1 MGRFEK
7 ISEKIMPYK
16 IKSIISNTFAD
27 IMIINCGKYF
37 EVQRINYKHE
47 TIFKKEVK
55 KEIIQL
61 VLLSTNYMVLAIYE
75 DNKYEIINIDKSE
88 IIYSSS
94 FNKINI
100 PKNPGNIYEFISPY
114 KSNTLI
120 QDIKTEIEYTIPP
133 LNINSFSKF
142 DVSKISFFESIEKK
156 QKNNFY
162 IMDKKNNIIY
172 ISQNVINPICEIK
185 LLNNKTE
192 TEQNDINEIIIED
205 NNSNNNSSNLSL
217 ISMFPFINNSI
228 IYITQENKGELLYH
242 FNYIN
247 PPSILNYTIHDS
259 LFKLY
264 YSLYIIDYIKNI
276 LNLTE
281 KLITKT
287 KIFLF
292 DKYIDNNNLTFKVD
306 SSNESKYQSQLKTDF
321 KNNIYFGELSLRLSN
336 MYKKDLFEEGSLN
349 KLDDKIHFNL
359 KNIESIVIGNLKPA
373 LNRIEVYLKE
383 NYFRNNKLNDDK
395 DNNFIKVFSSVELLL
410 NDLIEISSEYRNFNA
425 WLNTMANIY
434 INGEKSA
441 NQVQNKKNGL
451 DKIFIENNS
460 LINFVQNEKY
470 NMNNITKLFE
480 EKKESNDDINNN
492 SDDNFNIINYSSID
506 SNNNI
511 FSKKYLSKKNIS
523 FNSIINSKV
532 KSNNNKLKKDKDKN
546 ISEINDKYI
555 FPKLDSMKSL
565 IEEEISANY
574 TLLSNESKNLPQDF
588 LILTGI
594 KDSIKKFNIAC
605 NESNEYIIYFT
616 SQENDKNILYIIA
629 INLNSQCKFAKI
641 NFSYKMNIEILDF
654 KITIKNELLLLVKT
668 PMKTEENDEEM
679 KEFKF
684 TLISSDLSNYLFYDV
699 KNEKNDKGKLIVNL
713 ENFEGIEDIKIDE
726 LADVECTDNSFLE
739 LTGKGFITLVDN
751 SLNKITI
758 IDLIQDN

>member
-55 KEIIQL
+55 KEIVEL

-94 FNKINI
+94 FEKVNI
-100 PKNPGNIYEFISPY
+100 TKSQGNIFEFVSPY
-114 KSNTLI
+114 KSTSFI
-120 QDIKTEIEYTIPP
+120 QDDDNNTIEYSIPS

-142 DVSKISFFESIEKK
+142 DVSKISFFESIERKT
-156 QKNNFY
+156 KNNFY
-162 IMDKKNNIIY
+162 IMDKKNSVIY

-185 LLNNKTE
+185 LLNNK
-192 TEQNDINEIIIED
+192 NENENKIIEED
-205 NNSNNNSSNLSL
+205 EIDYSNYSL
-217 ISMFPFINNSI
+217 VSMFPFLNNSI
-228 IYITQENKGELLYH
+228 IYITQEKSNELFYH

-264 YSLYIIDYIKNI
+264 YSLYIIDYIKDI

-281 KLITKT
+281 KLVTKT

-306 SSNESKYQSQLKTDF
+306 STNEKKYQSQLKNDL
-321 KNNIYFGELSLRLSN
+321 KNNIFFGELSLRLSN
-336 MYKKDLFEEGSLN
+336 MFKKDLFEEGSLN

-359 KNIESIVIGNLKPA
+359 KNIESIIIGNLKPA

-383 NYFRNNKLNDDK
+383 NYFRNEKLNIDK
-395 DNNFIKVFSSVELLL
+395 DNNFINIFSSIEFLL
-410 NDLIEISSEYRNFNA
+410 NDLIEISSEYRNFIA
-425 WLNTMANIY
+425 WLNSMASQY
-434 INGEKSA
+434 INGEKSG
-441 NQVQNKKNGL
+441 NQIQNKKNGL
-451 DKIFIENNS
+451 DKIYIENDS
-460 LINFVQNEKY
+460 IINFVKEEKY
-470 NMNNITKLFE
+470 NMNSIATFFE
-480 EKKESNDDINNN
+480 EKKENNDINNN
-492 SDDNFNIINYSSID
+492 LNENLNIINYSSID

-511 FSKKYLSKKNIS
+511 FSKKYLAKNNIS
-523 FNSIINSKV
+523 FKSILNQQNQKIIETGK
-532 KSNNNKLKKDKDKN
+532 NKKEKDNLNEKF
-546 ISEINDKYI
+546 I

-565 IEEEISANY
+565 IKEELSSNY
-574 TLLSNESKNLPQDF
+574 LLLSKESQNLPQDF
-588 LILTGI
+588 LNLSGI
-594 KDSIKKFNIAC
+594 TEEIKKFYVTC

-616 SQENDKNILYIIA
+616 SKEKDNTILYIIA
-629 INLNSQCKFAKI
+629 INMNSQCKLAKI
-641 NFSYKMNIEILDF
+641 NFSYKMDIKIIDF
-654 KITIKNELLLLVKT
+654 KISLKNELLLLVKT
-668 PMKTEENDEEM
+668 PMKTSENDEEM

-684 TLISSDLSNYLFYDV
+684 TLISSDLSNYIFYDV
-699 KNEKNDKGKLIVNL
+699 KNEKGIGDKLYINL
-713 ENFEGIEDIKIDE
+713 QNYEGIEDIKIDE
-726 LADVECTDNSFLE
+726 LADVECNDNSFLE

-751 SLNKITI
+751 SLNKIII
-758 IDLIQDN
+758 IDLIQDK

>member
-55 KEIIQL
+55 KEIVEL

-94 FNKINI
+94 FEKVNI
-100 PKNPGNIYEFISPY
+100 TKSQGNIFEFVSPY
-114 KSNTLI
+114 KSTSFI
-120 QDIKTEIEYTIPP
+120 QDDDNNTIEYSIPS

-142 DVSKISFFESIEKK
+142 EVSKISFFESIERKT
-156 QKNNFY
+156 KNNFY
-162 IMDKKNNIIY
+162 IMDKKNSVIY

-185 LLNNKTE
+185 LLNNK
-192 TEQNDINEIIIED
+192 NENENKIIEED
-205 NNSNNNSSNLSL
+205 EIDYSNYSL
-217 ISMFPFINNSI
+217 VSMFPFLNNSI
-228 IYITQENKGELLYH
+228 IYITQEKSNELFYH

-264 YSLYIIDYIKNI
+264 YSLYIIDYIKDI

-281 KLITKT
+281 KLVTKT

-306 SSNESKYQSQLKTDF
+306 STNEKKYQSQLKNDL
-321 KNNIYFGELSLRLSN
+321 KNNIFFGELSLRLSN
-336 MYKKDLFEEGSLN
+336 MFKKDLFEEGSLN

-359 KNIESIVIGNLKPA
+359 KNIESIIIGNLKPA

-383 NYFRNNKLNDDK
+383 NYFRNEKLNIDK
-395 DNNFIKVFSSVELLL
+395 DNNFINIFSSIEFLL
-410 NDLIEISSEYRNFNA
+410 NDLIEISSEYRNFIA
-425 WLNTMANIY
+425 WLNSMASQY
-434 INGEKSA
+434 INGEKSG
-441 NQVQNKKNGL
+441 NQIQNKKNGL
-451 DKIFIENNS
+451 DKIYIENDS
-460 LINFVQNEKY
+460 IINFVKEEKY
-470 NMNNITKLFE
+470 NMNGIATFFE
-480 EKKESNDDINNN
+480 EKKENNDIINNLN
-492 SDDNFNIINYSSID
+492 ENLNIINYSSID

-511 FSKKYLSKKNIS
+511 FSKKFLAKNNIS
-523 FNSIINSKV
+523 FKSILNQQNQKIIETGK
-532 KSNNNKLKKDKDKN
+532 NKKEKDNLNEKF
-546 ISEINDKYI
+546 I

-565 IEEEISANY
+565 IKEELSSNY
-574 TLLSNESKNLPQDF
+574 LLLSKESQNLPQDF
-588 LILTGI
+588 LNLSGI
-594 KDSIKKFNIAC
+594 TEEIKKFYVTC

-616 SQENDKNILYIIA
+616 SKEKDNTILYIIA
-629 INLNSQCKFAKI
+629 INMNSQCKLAKI
-641 NFSYKMNIEILDF
+641 NFSYKMDIKIIDF
-654 KITIKNELLLLVKT
+654 KISLKNELLLLVKT
-668 PMKTEENDEEM
+668 PMKTSENDEEM

-684 TLISSDLSNYLFYDV
+684 TLISSDLSNYIFYDV
-699 KNEKNDKGKLIVNL
+699 KNEKGIGDKLYINL
-713 ENFEGIEDIKIDE
+713 QNYEGIEDIKIDE
-726 LADVECTDNSFLE
+726 LADVECNDNSFLE

-751 SLNKITI
+751 SLNKIII
-758 IDLIQDN
+758 IDLIQDK

>member
-55 KEIIQL
+55 KEIVEL

-94 FNKINI
+94 FEKVNI
-100 PKNPGNIYEFISPY
+100 TKSQGNIFEFVSPY
-114 KSNTLI
+114 KSTSFIQGDDNNT
-120 QDIKTEIEYTIPP
+120 IEYSIPS

-156 QKNNFY
+156 TKNNFY
-162 IMDKKNNIIY
+162 IMDKKNSVIY

-185 LLNNKTE
+185 LLNNK
-192 TEQNDINEIIIED
+192 NENENKIIEED
-205 NNSNNNSSNLSL
+205 EIDYSNYSL
-217 ISMFPFINNSI
+217 VSMFPFLNNSI
-228 IYITQENKGELLYH
+228 IYITQEKSNELFYH

-264 YSLYIIDYIKNI
+264 YSLYIIDYIKDI

-281 KLITKT
+281 KLVTKT

-306 SSNESKYQSQLKTDF
+306 STNEKKYQSQLKNDL
-321 KNNIYFGELSLRLSN
+321 KNNIFFGELSLRLSN

-359 KNIESIVIGNLKPA
+359 KNIESIIIGNLKPA

-383 NYFRNNKLNDDK
+383 NYFRNEKLNIDK
-395 DNNFIKVFSSVELLL
+395 DNNFINIFSSIEFLL
-410 NDLIEISSEYRNFNA
+410 NDLIEISSEYRNFIA
-425 WLNTMANIY
+425 WLNSMASQY
-434 INGEKSA
+434 INGEKSG
-441 NQVQNKKNGL
+441 NQIQNKKNGL
-451 DKIFIENNS
+451 DKIYIENDS
-460 LINFVQNEKY
+460 IINFVKEEKY
-470 NMNNITKLFE
+470 NMNSIATFFE
-480 EKKESNDDINNN
+480 EKKENNDINSNLN
-492 SDDNFNIINYSSID
+492 ENLNIINYSSID

-511 FSKKYLSKKNIS
+511 FSKKYLAKNNIS
-523 FNSIINSKV
+523 FKSILNQQNQKIIETGK
-532 KSNNNKLKKDKDKN
+532 NKKEKDNLNEKF
-546 ISEINDKYI
+546 I

-565 IEEEISANY
+565 IKEELSSNY
-574 TLLSNESKNLPQDF
+574 LLLSKESQNLPQDF
-588 LILTGI
+588 LNLSGI
-594 KDSIKKFNIAC
+594 TEEIKKFYVTC

-616 SQENDKNILYIIA
+616 SKEKDNTILYIIA
-629 INLNSQCKFAKI
+629 INMNSQCKLAKI
-641 NFSYKMNIEILDF
+641 NFSYKMDIKIIDF
-654 KITIKNELLLLVKT
+654 KISLKNELLLLVKT
-668 PMKTEENDEEM
+668 PMKTSENDEEM

-684 TLISSDLSNYLFYDV
+684 TLISSDLSNYIFYDV
-699 KNEKNDKGKLIVNL
+699 KNEKGIGDKLYINL
-713 ENFEGIEDIKIDE
+713 QNYEGIEDIKIDE
-726 LADVECTDNSFLE
+726 LADVECNDNSFLE

-751 SLNKITI
+751 SLNKIII
-758 IDLIQDN
+758 IDLIQDK

>member
-94 FNKINI
+94 FDKINI

-114 KSNTLI
+114 KTLSLV
-120 QDIKTEIEYTIPP
+120 QDINKEIEYAIPP

-156 QKNNFY
+156 RKNNFY

-185 LLNNKTE
+185 LLNNKKE
-192 TEQNDINEIIIED
+192 EQNNINEIIIED
-205 NNSNNNSSNLSL
+205 ENNNNSNFSL

-292 DKYIDNNNLTFKVD
+292 DKYIDSNNLTFKVD

-321 KNNIYFGELSLRLSN
+321 KNNIFFGELSLRLSN
-336 MYKKDLFEEGSLN
+336 MYKKDLFEEGALN

-359 KNIESIVIGNLKPA
+359 KNIENIVIGNLKPA

-383 NYFRNNKLNDDK
+383 NYFRNNKLNNDK
-395 DNNFIKVFSSVELLL
+395 DNNFINVFTSVELLL
-410 NDLIEISSEYRNFNA
+410 NDLIEISSEYRNFIA

-441 NQVQNKKNGL
+441 NQIQNKKNGL
-451 DKIFIENNS
+451 DKIYIENNS

-470 NMNNITKLFE
+470 NMNNIANLFE
-480 EKKESNDDINNN
+480 EKKENNDNIKDNNDEKLNVINFSSN
-492 SDDNFNIINYSSID
+492 D

-523 FNSIINSKV
+523 FNSIINSQV
-532 KSNNNKLKKDKDKN
+532 KSPNKKEEKPEN
-546 ISEINDKYI
+546 INDKYI

-565 IEEEISANY
+565 IQEEISSNY
-574 TLLSNESKNLPQDF
+574 TMLSNESKNLPQDF
-588 LILTGI
+588 LILSGI
-594 KDSIKKFNIAC
+594 KEEIKNFNITC

-616 SQENDKNILYIIA
+616 SRENDKNILYIIA

-641 NFSYKMNIEILDF
+641 NFSYKMNIKILDF
-654 KITIKNELLLLVKT
+654 KITLKNELLLLVKT
-668 PMKTEENDEEM
+668 PMKTEENDDEM

-684 TLISSDLSNYLFYDV
+684 TLISSDLSNYSFYDV
-699 KNEKNDKGKLIVNL
+699 KNEGNGVGGKLFVNL

>member
-37 EVQRINYKHE
+37 EVQRIKYKHE

-55 KEIIQL
+55 KEIVEL

-94 FNKINI
+94 FEKVNI
-100 PKNPGNIYEFISPY
+100 TKSQGNIFEFVSPY
-114 KSNTLI
+114 KSTSFI
-120 QDIKTEIEYTIPP
+120 QDDDNNTIEYSIPS

-142 DVSKISFFESIEKK
+142 DVSKISFFESIERKT
-156 QKNNFY
+156 KNNFY
-162 IMDKKNNIIY
+162 IMDKKNSVIY

-185 LLNNKTE
+185 LLNNK
-192 TEQNDINEIIIED
+192 NENKIIEED
-205 NNSNNNSSNLSL
+205 EIDYSNYSL
-217 ISMFPFINNSI
+217 VSMFPFLNNSI
-228 IYITQENKGELLYH
+228 IYITQEKSNELFYH

-264 YSLYIIDYIKNI
+264 YSLYIIDYIKDI

-281 KLITKT
+281 KLVTKT

-306 SSNESKYQSQLKTDF
+306 STNEKKYQSQLKNDL
-321 KNNIYFGELSLRLSN
+321 KNNIFFGELSLRLSN

-359 KNIESIVIGNLKPA
+359 KNIESIIIGNLKPA

-383 NYFRNNKLNDDK
+383 NYFRNEKLNIDK
-395 DNNFIKVFSSVELLL
+395 DNNFINIFSSIEFLL
-410 NDLIEISSEYRNFNA
+410 NDLIEISSEYRNFIA
-425 WLNTMANIY
+425 WLNSMASQY
-434 INGEKSA
+434 INGEKSG
-441 NQVQNKKNGL
+441 NQIQNKKNGL
-451 DKIFIENNS
+451 DKIYIENDS
-460 LINFVQNEKY
+460 IINFVKEEKY
-470 NMNNITKLFE
+470 NMNSIATFFE
-480 EKKESNDDINNN
+480 EKKENNDINSNLN
-492 SDDNFNIINYSSID
+492 ENLNIINYSSIE

-511 FSKKYLSKKNIS
+511 FSKKYLAKNNIS
-523 FNSIINSKV
+523 FKSILNQQNQKIIETGK
-532 KSNNNKLKKDKDKN
+532 NKKEKDNLNEKF
-546 ISEINDKYI
+546 I

-565 IEEEISANY
+565 IKEELSSNY
-574 TLLSNESKNLPQDF
+574 LLLSKESQNLPQDF
-588 LILTGI
+588 LNLSGI
-594 KDSIKKFNIAC
+594 TEEIKKFYVTC

-616 SQENDKNILYIIA
+616 SKEKDNTILYIIA
-629 INLNSQCKFAKI
+629 INMNSQCKLAKI
-641 NFSYKMNIEILDF
+641 NFSYKMDIKIIDF
-654 KITIKNELLLLVKT
+654 KISLKNELLLLVKT
-668 PMKTEENDEEM
+668 PMKTSENDEEM

-684 TLISSDLSNYLFYDV
+684 TLISSDLSNYIFYDV
-699 KNEKNDKGKLIVNL
+699 KNEKGIGDKLYINL
-713 ENFEGIEDIKIDE
+713 QNYEGIEDIKIDE
-726 LADVECTDNSFLE
+726 LADVECNDNSFLE

-751 SLNKITI
+751 SLNKIII
-758 IDLIQDN
+758 IDLIQDK

>member
-16 IKSIISNTFAD
+16 IKSIVSNTFAD

-55 KEIIQL
+55 KEIVEL

-94 FNKINI
+94 FEKINL
-100 PKNPGNIYEFISPY
+100 KNVQNNNYEFVSPY
-114 KSNTLI
+114 KSTALI
-120 QDIKTEIEYTIPP
+120 QDINKDIEYSIPP

-156 QKNNFY
+156 RKNNFY
-162 IMDKKNNIIY
+162 IMDKENSIIY

-185 LLNNKTE
+185 LLNNGNKN
-192 TEQNDINEIIIED
+192 QNDINEIIIED
-205 NNSNNNSSNLSL
+205 KNFSNYKL

-228 IYITQENKGELLYH
+228 IYITQENNEELLYH

-264 YSLYIIDYIKNI
+264 YSLYIIDYIKDI

-292 DKYIDNNNLTFKVD
+292 DKYIDNNNLTYKID
-306 SSNESKYQSQLKTDF
+306 SSNEAKYQSQLKNDF
-321 KNNIYFGELSLRLSN
+321 KNNIFFGELSLRLSN
-336 MYKKDLFEEGSLN
+336 MYKKDLFEEGALN

-359 KNIESIVIGNLKPA
+359 KNIESIIVGNLKPA

-383 NYFRNNKLNDDK
+383 NFFRNQKLNDDK
-395 DNNFIKVFSSVELLL
+395 DSNFINIFSSIEFLL
-410 NDLIEISSEYRNFNA
+410 NDLIEISSEYRNFIA
-425 WLNTMANIY
+425 WLYSMQNLY
-434 INGEKSA
+434 INGEKNA

-451 DKIFIENNS
+451 DKIYIENDS
-460 LINFVQNEKY
+460 IVNFVQEEKY
-470 NMNNITKLFE
+470 NMNSIATYFE
-480 EKKESNDDINNN
+480 EKKEKNNDVNNNDSNENLNVINFSSNDM
-492 SDDNFNIINYSSID
+492 
-506 SNNNI
+506 NNNI

-523 FNSIINSKV
+523 FKSIINKQ
-532 KSNNNKLKKDKDKN
+532 NQKKIEKKNQDKN
-546 ISEINDKYI
+546 NLNEKYI

-565 IEEEISANY
+565 IKEEISSNY

-588 LILTGI
+588 LILSGI
-594 KDSIKKFNIAC
+594 KEKIKKFYVTC

-616 SQENDKNILYIIA
+616 SKENDKYILYLIA
-629 INLNSQCKFAKI
+629 INFNSQCKFAKI
-641 NFSYKMNIEILDF
+641 NFSYKMNIKIIDF

-668 PMKTEENDEEM
+668 PMKTEEFDEEM
-679 KEFKF
+679 KDFKF
-684 TLISSDLSNYLFYDV
+684 TLISSDLSNYFFYDI
-699 KNEKNDKGKLIVNL
+699 KSEKGNGDKLLLNL
-713 ENFEGIEDIKIDE
+713 ENYEGLEDIKIDE
-726 LADVECTDNSFLE
+726 LADIECTDNSFLE

>member
-16 IKSIISNTFAD
+16 IKSIVSNTFAD

-55 KEIIQL
+55 KEIVEL

-94 FNKINI
+94 FEKINL
-100 PKNPGNIYEFISPY
+100 KNVQNNNYEFVSPY
-114 KSNTLI
+114 KSTALI
-120 QDIKTEIEYTIPP
+120 QDINKDIEYSIPP

-156 QKNNFY
+156 RKNNFY
-162 IMDKKNNIIY
+162 IMDKENSIIY

-185 LLNNKTE
+185 LLNNGNKN
-192 TEQNDINEIIIED
+192 QNDINEIIIED
-205 NNSNNNSSNLSL
+205 KNFSNYKL

-228 IYITQENKGELLYH
+228 IYITQENNEELLYH

-264 YSLYIIDYIKNI
+264 YSLYIIDYIKDI

-292 DKYIDNNNLTFKVD
+292 DKYIDNNNLTYKID
-306 SSNESKYQSQLKTDF
+306 SSNETKYQSQLKNDF
-321 KNNIYFGELSLRLSN
+321 KNNIFFGELSLRLSN
-336 MYKKDLFEEGSLN
+336 MYKKDLFEEGALN

-359 KNIESIVIGNLKPA
+359 KNIESIIVGNLKPA

-383 NYFRNNKLNDDK
+383 NFFRNQKLNDDK
-395 DNNFIKVFSSVELLL
+395 DSNFINIFSSIEFLL
-410 NDLIEISSEYRNFNA
+410 NDLIEISSEYRNFIA
-425 WLNTMANIY
+425 WLYSMQNLY
-434 INGEKSA
+434 INGEKNA

-451 DKIFIENNS
+451 DKIYIENDS
-460 LINFVQNEKY
+460 IVNFVQEEKY
-470 NMNNITKLFE
+470 NMNSIATYFE
-480 EKKESNDDINNN
+480 EKKEKNNDVNNNDSNENLNVINFSSNDM
-492 SDDNFNIINYSSID
+492 
-506 SNNNI
+506 NNNI

-523 FNSIINSKV
+523 FKSIINQQ
-532 KSNNNKLKKDKDKN
+532 NKKKIEKKNQDKN
-546 ISEINDKYI
+546 NLNEKYI

-565 IEEEISANY
+565 IKEEISSNY

-588 LILTGI
+588 LILS
-594 KDSIKKFNIAC
+594 KIKKFYVTC

-616 SQENDKNILYIIA
+616 SKENDKYILYLIA
-629 INLNSQCKFAKI
+629 INFNSQCKFAKI
-641 NFSYKMNIEILDF
+641 NFSYKMNIKIIDF

-668 PMKTEENDEEM
+668 PMKTEEFDEEM
-679 KEFKF
+679 KDFKF
-684 TLISSDLSNYLFYDV
+684 TLISSDLSNYFFYDI
-699 KNEKNDKGKLIVNL
+699 KSEKGNGDKLLLNL
-713 ENFEGIEDIKIDE
+713 ENYEGLEDIKIDE
-726 LADVECTDNSFLE
+726 LADIECTDNSFLE

>member
-94 FNKINI
+94 FDKINI

-114 KSNTLI
+114 KTLSLV
-120 QDIKTEIEYTIPP
+120 QDINKEIEYAIPP

-156 QKNNFY
+156 RKNNFY

-185 LLNNKTE
+185 LLNNKKE
-192 TEQNDINEIIIED
+192 EQNNINEIIIED
-205 NNSNNNSSNLSL
+205 ENNNNSNFSL

-292 DKYIDNNNLTFKVD
+292 DKYIDSNNLTFKVD

-321 KNNIYFGELSLRLSN
+321 KNNIFFGELSLRLSN
-336 MYKKDLFEEGSLN
+336 MYKKDLFEEGALN

-359 KNIESIVIGNLKPA
+359 KNIENIVIGNLKPA

-383 NYFRNNKLNDDK
+383 NYFRNNKLNNDK
-395 DNNFIKVFSSVELLL
+395 DNNFINVFTSVELLL
-410 NDLIEISSEYRNFNA
+410 NDLIEISSEYRNFIA

-441 NQVQNKKNGL
+441 NQIQNKKNGL
-451 DKIFIENNS
+451 DKIYIENNS

-470 NMNNITKLFE
+470 NMNNIANLFE
-480 EKKESNDDINNN
+480 EKKESNDNIKDNNDEN
-492 SDDNFNIINYSSID
+492 LNIINFSSND

-523 FNSIINSKV
+523 FNSIINSQV
-532 KSNNNKLKKDKDKN
+532 KSPNKKEEKPEN
-546 ISEINDKYI
+546 INDKYI

-565 IEEEISANY
+565 IQEEISSNY
-574 TLLSNESKNLPQDF
+574 TMLSNESKNLPQDF
-588 LILTGI
+588 LILSGI
-594 KDSIKKFNIAC
+594 KEEIKNFNITC

-616 SQENDKNILYIIA
+616 SRENDKNILYIIA

-641 NFSYKMNIEILDF
+641 NFSYKMNIKILDF
-654 KITIKNELLLLVKT
+654 KITLKNELLLLVKT
-668 PMKTEENDEEM
+668 PMKTEENDDEM

-684 TLISSDLSNYLFYDV
+684 TLISSDLSNYSFYDV
-699 KNEKNDKGKLIVNL
+699 KNEGNGVGGKLFVNL

>member
-1 MGRFEK
+1 MGKFEK

-88 IIYSSS
+88 IIFSSS
-94 FNKINI
+94 FEKIKI
-100 PKNPGNIYEFISPY
+100 FKNQENIYEFVSPY
-114 KSNTLI
+114 KSSSLLQENNNHL
-120 QDIKTEIEYTIPP
+120 EYSIPS

-156 QKNNFY
+156 AKNNFY
-162 IMDKKNNIIY
+162 IMDKKNSVIY

-185 LLNNKTE
+185 LF
-192 TEQNDINEIIIED
+192 NDKNENEIIEEGDID
-205 NNSNNNSSNLSL
+205 YSNYSL
-217 ISMFPFINNSI
+217 VSMFPFFNKSI
-228 IYITQENKGELLYH
+228 IYISQEKSEELFYH
-242 FNYIN
+242 FNFIN
-247 PPSILNYTIHDS
+247 PPSLLNYTIHDS

-264 YSLYIIDYIKNI
+264 YSLYIIDYMKDI

-306 SSNESKYQSQLKTDF
+306 STNEFKYQSQLKNDF
-321 KNNIYFGELSLRLSN
+321 KNNIFFGELSLRLSN
-336 MYKKDLFEEGSLN
+336 MYKKDLFTEGSLN

-359 KNIESIVIGNLKPA
+359 KNIESIIIGNLKPA

-383 NYFRNNKLNDDK
+383 NHFRNKELNSDK
-395 DNNFIKVFSSVELLL
+395 DNNFINIYTSIELLL
-410 NDLIEISSEYRNFNA
+410 NDLIEISSEYRNFIA
-425 WLNTMANIY
+425 WLYSMANQY

-441 NQVQNKKNGL
+441 NQIQNKKNGL
-451 DKIFIENNS
+451 DKIYIENNS
-460 LINFVQNEKY
+460 IIDFVQEEKY
-470 NMNNITKLFE
+470 NMNSISTIFE
-480 EKKESNDDINNN
+480 EKKENKDINNDSIEN
-492 SDDNFNIINYSSID
+492 LDIINYSSID

-511 FSKKYLSKKNIS
+511 FSKKYLTKKNIS
-523 FNSIINSKV
+523 FEKIINQQK
-532 KSNNNKLKKDKDKN
+532 KNKLDKKIKEKEKEKAKEN
-546 ISEINDKYI
+546 NDLNEKYI

-565 IEEEISANY
+565 IKEEISSNY
-574 TLLSNESKNLPQDF
+574 LLLSKESRNLPEDF

-594 KDSIKKFNIAC
+594 TEEIKKFNVTC
-605 NESNEYIIYFT
+605 NESEEYIIYFT
-616 SQENDKNILYIIA
+616 SKEKDKSILYIIA
-629 INLNSQCKFAKI
+629 INMNSQCKLAKI
-641 NFSYKMNIEILDF
+641 NFSYKMNIKIIDF
-654 KITIKNELLLLVKT
+654 KISIKNELLLLVKT
-668 PMKTEENDEEM
+668 PMKTTESDEEM

-684 TLISSDLSNYLFYDV
+684 TLISSDLSNYIFYDV
-699 KNEKNDKGKLIVNL
+699 KNEKGNGKKFLINL
-713 ENFEGIEDIKIDE
+713 ENFEGIEDIKIDD
-726 LADVECTDNSFLE
+726 LADVECNDNSFLE

-751 SLNKITI
+751 SLNKIII
-758 IDLIQDN
+758 IDLIQDK

>member
-94 FNKINI
+94 FDKINI

-114 KSNTLI
+114 KTLSLV
-120 QDIKTEIEYTIPP
+120 QDINKEIEYAIPP

-156 QKNNFY
+156 RKNNFY

-185 LLNNKTE
+185 LLNNKKE
-192 TEQNDINEIIIED
+192 EQNNINEIIIED
-205 NNSNNNSSNLSL
+205 ENNNNSNFSL

-292 DKYIDNNNLTFKVD
+292 DKYIDSNNLTFKVD

-321 KNNIYFGELSLRLSN
+321 KNNIFFGELSLRLSN
-336 MYKKDLFEEGSLN
+336 MYKKDLFEEGALN

-359 KNIESIVIGNLKPA
+359 KNIENIVIGNLKPA

-383 NYFRNNKLNDDK
+383 NYFRNNKLNNDK
-395 DNNFIKVFSSVELLL
+395 DNNFINVFTSVELLL
-410 NDLIEISSEYRNFNA
+410 NDLIEISSEYRNFIA

-441 NQVQNKKNGL
+441 NQIQNKKNGL
-451 DKIFIENNS
+451 DKIYIENNS

-470 NMNNITKLFE
+470 NMNNIANLFE
-480 EKKESNDDINNN
+480 EKKENNDNIKDNNDEN
-492 SDDNFNIINYSSID
+492 LNIINFSSND
-506 SNNNI
+506 LNNNI

-523 FNSIINSKV
+523 FNSIINSQV
-532 KSNNNKLKKDKDKN
+532 KSPNKKEEKPEN
-546 ISEINDKYI
+546 INDKYI

-565 IEEEISANY
+565 IQEEISSNY
-574 TLLSNESKNLPQDF
+574 TMLSNESKNLPQDF
-588 LILTGI
+588 LILSGI
-594 KDSIKKFNIAC
+594 KEEIKNFNITC

-616 SQENDKNILYIIA
+616 SRENDKNILYIIA

-641 NFSYKMNIEILDF
+641 NFSYKMNIKILDF
-654 KITIKNELLLLVKT
+654 KITLKNELLLLVKT
-668 PMKTEENDEEM
+668 PMKTEENDDEM

-684 TLISSDLSNYLFYDV
+684 TLISSDLSNYSFYDV
-699 KNEKNDKGKLIVNL
+699 KNEGNGVGGKLFVNL

>member
-55 KEIIQL
+55 KEIVEL

-94 FNKINI
+94 FEKVNI
-100 PKNPGNIYEFISPY
+100 TKSQGNIFEFVSPY
-114 KSNTLI
+114 KSTSFI
-120 QDIKTEIEYTIPP
+120 QDDDNNTIEYSIPS

-156 QKNNFY
+156 TKNNFY
-162 IMDKKNNIIY
+162 IMDKKNSVIY

-185 LLNNKTE
+185 LLNNK
-192 TEQNDINEIIIED
+192 NENENKIIEED
-205 NNSNNNSSNLSL
+205 EIDYSNYSL
-217 ISMFPFINNSI
+217 VSMFPFLNNSI
-228 IYITQENKGELLYH
+228 IYITQEKSNELFYH

-264 YSLYIIDYIKNI
+264 YSLYIIDYIKDI

-281 KLITKT
+281 KLVTKT

-306 SSNESKYQSQLKTDF
+306 STNEKKYQSQLKNDL
-321 KNNIYFGELSLRLSN
+321 KNNIFFGELSLRLSN

-359 KNIESIVIGNLKPA
+359 KNIESIIIGNLKPA

-383 NYFRNNKLNDDK
+383 NYFRNEKLNIDK
-395 DNNFIKVFSSVELLL
+395 DNNFINIFSSIEFLL
-410 NDLIEISSEYRNFNA
+410 NDLIEISSEYRNFIA
-425 WLNTMANIY
+425 WLNSMASQY
-434 INGEKSA
+434 INGEKSG
-441 NQVQNKKNGL
+441 NQIQNKKNGL
-451 DKIFIENNS
+451 DKIYIENDS
-460 LINFVQNEKY
+460 IINFVKEEKY
-470 NMNNITKLFE
+470 NMNSIATFFE
-480 EKKESNDDINNN
+480 EKKENNDINSNLN
-492 SDDNFNIINYSSID
+492 ENLNIINYSSID

-511 FSKKYLSKKNIS
+511 FSKKYLAKNNIS
-523 FNSIINSKV
+523 FKSILNQQNQKIIETGK
-532 KSNNNKLKKDKDKN
+532 NKKEKDNLNEKF
-546 ISEINDKYI
+546 I

-565 IEEEISANY
+565 IKEELSSNY
-574 TLLSNESKNLPQDF
+574 LLLSKESQNLPQDF
-588 LILTGI
+588 LNLSGI
-594 KDSIKKFNIAC
+594 TEEIKKFYVTC

-616 SQENDKNILYIIA
+616 SKEKDNTILYIIA
-629 INLNSQCKFAKI
+629 INMNSQCKLAKI
-641 NFSYKMNIEILDF
+641 NFSYKMDIKIIDF
-654 KITIKNELLLLVKT
+654 KISLKNELLLLVKT
-668 PMKTEENDEEM
+668 PMKTSENDEEM

-684 TLISSDLSNYLFYDV
+684 TLISSDLSNYIFYDV
-699 KNEKNDKGKLIVNL
+699 KNEKGIGDKLFINL
-713 ENFEGIEDIKIDE
+713 QNYEGIEDIKIDE
-726 LADVECTDNSFLE
+726 LADVECNDNSFLE

-751 SLNKITI
+751 SLNKIII
-758 IDLIQDN
+758 IDLIQDK

>member
-16 IKSIISNTFAD
+16 IKSIVSNTFAD

-55 KEIIQL
+55 KEIVEL

-94 FNKINI
+94 FEKINL
-100 PKNPGNIYEFISPY
+100 KNVQNNNYEFVSPY
-114 KSNTLI
+114 KSTALI
-120 QDIKTEIEYTIPP
+120 QDINKDIEYSIPP

-156 QKNNFY
+156 RKNNFY
-162 IMDKKNNIIY
+162 IMDKENSIIY

-185 LLNNKTE
+185 LLNNGNKN
-192 TEQNDINEIIIED
+192 QNDINEIIIED
-205 NNSNNNSSNLSL
+205 KNFSNYKL

-228 IYITQENKGELLYH
+228 IYITQENNEELLYH

-264 YSLYIIDYIKNI
+264 YSLYIIDYIKDI

-292 DKYIDNNNLTFKVD
+292 DKYIDNNNLTYKID
-306 SSNESKYQSQLKTDF
+306 SSNESKYQSQLKNDF
-321 KNNIYFGELSLRLSN
+321 KNNIFFGELSLRLSN
-336 MYKKDLFEEGSLN
+336 MYKKDLFEEGALN

-359 KNIESIVIGNLKPA
+359 KNIESIIVGNLKPA

-383 NYFRNNKLNDDK
+383 NFFRNQKLNDDK
-395 DNNFIKVFSSVELLL
+395 DSNFINIFSSIEFLL
-410 NDLIEISSEYRNFNA
+410 NDLIEISSEYRNFIA
-425 WLNTMANIY
+425 WLYSMQNLY
-434 INGEKSA
+434 INGEKNA

-451 DKIFIENNS
+451 DKIYIENDS
-460 LINFVQNEKY
+460 IVNFVQEEKY
-470 NMNNITKLFE
+470 NMNSIATYFE
-480 EKKESNDDINNN
+480 EKKENNNGINNN
-492 SDDNFNIINYSSID
+492 DSIENLNVINFSSND
-506 SNNNI
+506 MNNNI

-523 FNSIINSKV
+523 FKSIINQQ
-532 KSNNNKLKKDKDKN
+532 NQKKIEKKNQDKN
-546 ISEINDKYI
+546 NLNEKYI

-565 IEEEISANY
+565 IKEEISSNY

-588 LILTGI
+588 LILSGI
-594 KDSIKKFNIAC
+594 KEKIKKFYVTC

-616 SQENDKNILYIIA
+616 SKENDKYILYLIA
-629 INLNSQCKFAKI
+629 INFNSQCKFAKI
-641 NFSYKMNIEILDF
+641 NFSYKMNIKIIDF

-668 PMKTEENDEEM
+668 PMKTEEFDEEM
-679 KEFKF
+679 KDFKF
-684 TLISSDLSNYLFYDV
+684 TLISSDLSNYFFYDI
-699 KNEKNDKGKLIVNL
+699 KSEKGNGDKLLLNL
-713 ENFEGIEDIKIDE
+713 ENYEGLEDIKIDE
-726 LADVECTDNSFLE
+726 LADIECTDNSFLE

>member
-55 KEIIQL
+55 KEIVEL

-94 FNKINI
+94 FEKVNI
-100 PKNPGNIYEFISPY
+100 TKSQGNIFEFVSPY
-114 KSNTLI
+114 KSTSFIQGDDNNT
-120 QDIKTEIEYTIPP
+120 IEYSIPS

-142 DVSKISFFESIEKK
+142 DVSKISFFESIERKT
-156 QKNNFY
+156 KNNFY
-162 IMDKKNNIIY
+162 IMDKKNSVIY

-185 LLNNKTE
+185 LLNNK
-192 TEQNDINEIIIED
+192 NENENKIIEED
-205 NNSNNNSSNLSL
+205 EIDYSNYSL
-217 ISMFPFINNSI
+217 VSMFPFLNNSI
-228 IYITQENKGELLYH
+228 IYITQEKSNELFYH

-264 YSLYIIDYIKNI
+264 YSLYIIDYIKDI

-281 KLITKT
+281 KLVTKT

-306 SSNESKYQSQLKTDF
+306 STNEKKYQSQLKNDL
-321 KNNIYFGELSLRLSN
+321 KNNIFFGELSLRLSN
-336 MYKKDLFEEGSLN
+336 MFKKDLFEEGSLN

-359 KNIESIVIGNLKPA
+359 KNIESIIIGNLKPA

-383 NYFRNNKLNDDK
+383 NYFRNEKLNIDK
-395 DNNFIKVFSSVELLL
+395 DNNFINIFSSIEFLL
-410 NDLIEISSEYRNFNA
+410 NDLIEISSEYRNFIA
-425 WLNTMANIY
+425 WLNSMASQY
-434 INGEKSA
+434 INGEKSG
-441 NQVQNKKNGL
+441 NQIQNKKNGL
-451 DKIFIENNS
+451 DKIYIENDS
-460 LINFVQNEKY
+460 IINFVKEEKY
-470 NMNNITKLFE
+470 NMNSIATFFE
-480 EKKESNDDINNN
+480 EKKENNDINSNLN
-492 SDDNFNIINYSSID
+492 ENLNIINYSSID

-511 FSKKYLSKKNIS
+511 FSKKYLAKNNIS
-523 FNSIINSKV
+523 FKSILNQQNQKIIETGK
-532 KSNNNKLKKDKDKN
+532 NKKEKDNLNEKF
-546 ISEINDKYI
+546 I

-565 IEEEISANY
+565 IKEELSSNY
-574 TLLSNESKNLPQDF
+574 LLLSKESQNLPQDF
-588 LILTGI
+588 LNLSGI
-594 KDSIKKFNIAC
+594 TEEIKKFYVTC

-616 SQENDKNILYIIA
+616 SKEKDNTILYIIA
-629 INLNSQCKFAKI
+629 VNMNSQCKLAKI
-641 NFSYKMNIEILDF
+641 NFSYKMDIKIIDF
-654 KITIKNELLLLVKT
+654 KISLKNELLLLVKT
-668 PMKTEENDEEM
+668 PMKTSENDEEM

-684 TLISSDLSNYLFYDV
+684 TLISSDLSNYIFYDV
-699 KNEKNDKGKLIVNL
+699 KNEKGIGDKLYINL
-713 ENFEGIEDIKIDE
+713 QNYEGIEDIKIDE
-726 LADVECTDNSFLE
+726 LADVECNDNSFLE

-751 SLNKITI
+751 SLNKIII
-758 IDLIQDN
+758 IDLIQDK

>member
-55 KEIIQL
+55 KEIVEL

-94 FNKINI
+94 FDKINI
-100 PKNPGNIYEFISPY
+100 TKTQENIFEFVSPY
-114 KSNTLI
+114 KSASFI
-120 QDIKTEIEYTIPP
+120 QEANKNIDYSIPP
-133 LNINSFSKF
+133 LNINSFSKY

-156 QKNNFY
+156 SKNNFY
-162 IMDKKNNIIY
+162 ILDKKNSVIY

-185 LLNNKTE
+185 LLGSKKENK
-192 TEQNDINEIIIED
+192 INEIIEED
-205 NNSNNNSSNLSL
+205 KIDYSNYTLV
-217 ISMFPFINNSI
+217 SMFPFLNNSI
-228 IYITQENKGELLYH
+228 IYITQEKKEELLYH

-264 YSLYIIDYIKNI
+264 YSLYIIDYIKDI

-292 DKYIDNNNLTFKVD
+292 DKYLDNNNLTFKVD
-306 SSNESKYQSQLKTDF
+306 SSNELKYQSELKNDL
-321 KNNIYFGELSLRLSN
+321 KNNIFFGELSLRLSN

-359 KNIESIVIGNLKPA
+359 KNIESIIIGNLKPA

-383 NYFRNNKLNDDK
+383 NYFRNQKLNEDK
-395 DNNFIKVFSSVELLL
+395 DNNFINIVSSIEFLL
-410 NDLIEISSEYRNFNA
+410 NDLIEISSEYRNFIA
-425 WLNTMANIY
+425 WLNSMANQY
-434 INGEKSA
+434 INGEKSG
-441 NQVQNKKNGL
+441 NQIQNKKNGL
-451 DKIFIENNS
+451 DKIYIDNDS
-460 LINFVQNEKY
+460 IIDFVQEEKY
-470 NMNNITKLFE
+470 NMNHIATYFE
-480 EKKESNDDINNN
+480 EKRENNNINNN
-492 SDDNFNIINYSSID
+492 ENENLNIINYSSID

-511 FSKKYLSKKNIS
+511 FSKKYLAKNNIS
-523 FNSIINSKV
+523 FKSIINNERQKQT
-532 KSNNNKLKKDKDKN
+532 KNNTPIKKKGKDN
-546 ISEINDKYI
+546 LNEKYI
-555 FPKLDSMKSL
+555 FPKLEAMKSL
-565 IEEEISANY
+565 IKKELSSNY
-574 TLLSNESKNLPQDF
+574 LLLSKESNNLPQNF
-588 LILTGI
+588 LILSGI
-594 KDSIKKFNIAC
+594 SEEIKKFYVTC

-616 SQENDKNILYIIA
+616 SKEKENTILYIIA
-629 INLNSQCKFAKI
+629 INMNSQCKLAKI
-641 NFSYKMNIEILDF
+641 NFSYKMDIKIIDF
-654 KITIKNELLLLVKT
+654 RISLKNELLLLVKT
-668 PMKTEENDEEM
+668 PMKTNDDDEEM

-684 TLISSDLSNYLFYDV
+684 TLISSDLSNYIFYDV
-699 KNEKNDKGKLIVNL
+699 KNEKGIGDKLFINL
-713 ENFEGIEDIKIDE
+713 EKYEGVEDIKIDE
-726 LADVECTDNSFLE
+726 LADVECNDNSFLE

-751 SLNKITI
+751 SLNKIII
-758 IDLIQDN
+758 IDLIQDK

>member
-94 FNKINI
+94 FDKINI

-114 KSNTLI
+114 KTLSLL
-120 QDIKTEIEYTIPP
+120 QDINKEIEYAIPP

-156 QKNNFY
+156 RKNNFY

-185 LLNNKTE
+185 LLNNKKE
-192 TEQNDINEIIIED
+192 EQNNINEIIIED
-205 NNSNNNSSNLSL
+205 ENNNNSNFSL

-321 KNNIYFGELSLRLSN
+321 KNNIFFGELSLRLSN
-336 MYKKDLFEEGSLN
+336 MYKKDLFEEGALN

-359 KNIESIVIGNLKPA
+359 KNIENIVIGNLKPA

-383 NYFRNNKLNDDK
+383 NYFRNNKLNNDK
-395 DNNFIKVFSSVELLL
+395 DNNFINVFTSVELLL
-410 NDLIEISSEYRNFNA
+410 NDLIEISSEYRNFIA

-441 NQVQNKKNGL
+441 NQIQNKKNGL
-451 DKIFIENNS
+451 DKIYIENNS

-470 NMNNITKLFE
+470 NMNNIANLFE
-480 EKKESNDDINNN
+480 EKKESNDNIKDNNDEN
-492 SDDNFNIINYSSID
+492 LNIINFSSND

-523 FNSIINSKV
+523 FNSIINSQV
-532 KSNNNKLKKDKDKN
+532 ESPNKKEEKPQN
-546 ISEINDKYI
+546 VNDKYI

-565 IEEEISANY
+565 IQQEISSNY
-574 TLLSNESKNLPQDF
+574 TMLSNESKNLPQDF
-588 LILTGI
+588 LILSGI
-594 KDSIKKFNIAC
+594 KEEIKNFNITC

-616 SQENDKNILYIIA
+616 SRENDKNILYIIA

-641 NFSYKMNIEILDF
+641 NFSYKMNIKILDF
-654 KITIKNELLLLVKT
+654 KITLKNELLLLVKT
-668 PMKTEENDEEM
+668 PMKTEENDDEM

-684 TLISSDLSNYLFYDV
+684 TLISSDLSNYSFYDV
-699 KNEKNDKGKLIVNL
+699 KNEGNGVGGKLFVNL

>member
-16 IKSIISNTFAD
+16 IKSIVSNTFAD

-37 EVQRINYKHE
+37 EVQRSNYKHE

-55 KEIIQL
+55 KEIVEL

-94 FNKINI
+94 FEKINL
-100 PKNPGNIYEFISPY
+100 KNVQNNNYEFVSPY
-114 KSNTLI
+114 KSTALI
-120 QDIKTEIEYTIPP
+120 QDINKDIEYSIPP

-156 QKNNFY
+156 RKNNFY
-162 IMDKKNNIIY
+162 IMDKENSIIY

-185 LLNNKTE
+185 LLNNGNKN
-192 TEQNDINEIIIED
+192 QNDINENIIED
-205 NNSNNNSSNLSL
+205 KNFSNYKL

-228 IYITQENKGELLYH
+228 IYITQENNEELLYH

-264 YSLYIIDYIKNI
+264 YSLYIIDYIKDI

-292 DKYIDNNNLTFKVD
+292 DKYIDNNNLTYKID
-306 SSNESKYQSQLKTDF
+306 SSNEAKYQSQLKNDF
-321 KNNIYFGELSLRLSN
+321 KNNIFFGELSLRLSN
-336 MYKKDLFEEGSLN
+336 MYKKDLFEEGALN

-359 KNIESIVIGNLKPA
+359 KNIESIIVGNLKPA

-383 NYFRNNKLNDDK
+383 NFFRNQKLNDDK
-395 DNNFIKVFSSVELLL
+395 DSNFINIFSSIEFLL
-410 NDLIEISSEYRNFNA
+410 NDLIEISSEYRNFIA
-425 WLNTMANIY
+425 WLYSMQNLY
-434 INGEKSA
+434 INGEKNA

-451 DKIFIENNS
+451 DKIYIENDS
-460 LINFVQNEKY
+460 IVNFVQEEKY
-470 NMNNITKLFE
+470 NMNSIATYFE
-480 EKKESNDDINNN
+480 EKKENNNGINNN
-492 SDDNFNIINYSSID
+492 DSNENLNVINFSSND
-506 SNNNI
+506 MNNNI

-523 FNSIINSKV
+523 FKSIINQQ
-532 KSNNNKLKKDKDKN
+532 NQKKIEKKNQDKN
-546 ISEINDKYI
+546 NLNEKYI

-565 IEEEISANY
+565 IKEEISSNY

-588 LILTGI
+588 LILSGI
-594 KDSIKKFNIAC
+594 KEKIKKFYVTC

-616 SQENDKNILYIIA
+616 SKENDKYILYLIA
-629 INLNSQCKFAKI
+629 INFNSQCKFAKI
-641 NFSYKMNIEILDF
+641 NFSYKMNIKIIDF

-668 PMKTEENDEEM
+668 PMKTEEFDEEM
-679 KEFKF
+679 KDFKF
-684 TLISSDLSNYLFYDV
+684 TLISSDLSNYFFYDI
-699 KNEKNDKGKLIVNL
+699 KSEKGNGDKLLLNL
-713 ENFEGIEDIKIDE
+713 ENYEGLEDIKIDE
-726 LADVECTDNSFLE
+726 LADIECTDNSFLE

>member
-94 FNKINI
+94 FDKINI

-114 KSNTLI
+114 KTLSLV
-120 QDIKTEIEYTIPP
+120 QDINKEIEYAIPP

-156 QKNNFY
+156 RKNNFY

-185 LLNNKTE
+185 LLNNKKE
-192 TEQNDINEIIIED
+192 EQNNINEIIIED
-205 NNSNNNSSNLSL
+205 ENNNNSNFSL

-321 KNNIYFGELSLRLSN
+321 KNNIFFGELSLRLSN
-336 MYKKDLFEEGSLN
+336 MYKKDLFEEGALN

-359 KNIESIVIGNLKPA
+359 KNIENIVIGNLKPA

-383 NYFRNNKLNDDK
+383 NYFRNNKLNNDK
-395 DNNFIKVFSSVELLL
+395 DNNFINVFTSVELLL
-410 NDLIEISSEYRNFNA
+410 NDLIEISSEYRNFIA

-441 NQVQNKKNGL
+441 NQIQNKKNGL
-451 DKIFIENNS
+451 DKIYIENNS

-470 NMNNITKLFE
+470 NMNNIANLFE
-480 EKKESNDDINNN
+480 EKKESNDNIKDNNDEN
-492 SDDNFNIINYSSID
+492 LNIINFSSND

-523 FNSIINSKV
+523 FNSIINSQV
-532 KSNNNKLKKDKDKN
+532 KSPNKKEEKPQN
-546 ISEINDKYI
+546 VNDKYI

-565 IEEEISANY
+565 IQQEISSNY
-574 TLLSNESKNLPQDF
+574 TMLSNESKNLPQDF
-588 LILTGI
+588 LILSGI
-594 KDSIKKFNIAC
+594 KEEIKNFNITC

-616 SQENDKNILYIIA
+616 SRENDKNILYIIA

-641 NFSYKMNIEILDF
+641 NFSYKMNIKILDF
-654 KITIKNELLLLVKT
+654 KITLKNELLLLVKT
-668 PMKTEENDEEM
+668 PMKTEENDDEM

-684 TLISSDLSNYLFYDV
+684 TLISSDLSNYSFYDV
-699 KNEKNDKGKLIVNL
+699 KNEGNGVGGKLFVNL

>member
-55 KEIIQL
+55 KEIVEL

-94 FNKINI
+94 FEKVNI
-100 PKNPGNIYEFISPY
+100 TKSQGNIFEFVSPY
-114 KSNTLI
+114 KSTSFI
-120 QDIKTEIEYTIPP
+120 QDDDNNTIEYSIPS

-142 DVSKISFFESIEKK
+142 DVSKISFFESIERKT
-156 QKNNFY
+156 KNNFY
-162 IMDKKNNIIY
+162 IMDKKNSVIY

-185 LLNNKTE
+185 LLNNK
-192 TEQNDINEIIIED
+192 NENENKIIEED
-205 NNSNNNSSNLSL
+205 EIDYSNYSL
-217 ISMFPFINNSI
+217 VSMFPFLNNSI
-228 IYITQENKGELLYH
+228 IYITQEKSNELFYH

-264 YSLYIIDYIKNI
+264 YSLYIIDYIKDI

-281 KLITKT
+281 KLVTKT

-306 SSNESKYQSQLKTDF
+306 STNEKKYQSQLKNDL
-321 KNNIYFGELSLRLSN
+321 KNNIFFGELSLRLSN

-359 KNIESIVIGNLKPA
+359 KNIESIIIGNLKPA

-383 NYFRNNKLNDDK
+383 NYFRNEKLNIDK
-395 DNNFIKVFSSVELLL
+395 DNNFINIFSSIEFLL
-410 NDLIEISSEYRNFNA
+410 NDLIEISSEYRNFIA
-425 WLNTMANIY
+425 WLNSMASQY
-434 INGEKSA
+434 INGEKSG
-441 NQVQNKKNGL
+441 NQIQNKKNGL
-451 DKIFIENNS
+451 DKIYIENDS
-460 LINFVQNEKY
+460 IINFVKEEKY
-470 NMNNITKLFE
+470 NMNSISTFFE
-480 EKKESNDDINNN
+480 EKKENNDINNN
-492 SDDNFNIINYSSID
+492 LNENLNIINYSSID

-511 FSKKYLSKKNIS
+511 FSKKFLAKNNIS
-523 FNSIINSKV
+523 FKSILNQQNQKIIETGK
-532 KSNNNKLKKDKDKN
+532 NKKEKDNLNEKF
-546 ISEINDKYI
+546 I

-565 IEEEISANY
+565 IKEELSSNY
-574 TLLSNESKNLPQDF
+574 LLLSKESQNLPQDF
-588 LILTGI
+588 LNLSGI
-594 KDSIKKFNIAC
+594 TEEIKKFYVTC

-616 SQENDKNILYIIA
+616 SKEKDNTILYIIA
-629 INLNSQCKFAKI
+629 INMNSQCKLAKI
-641 NFSYKMNIEILDF
+641 NFSYKMDIKIIDF
-654 KITIKNELLLLVKT
+654 KISLKNELLLLVKT
-668 PMKTEENDEEM
+668 PMKTSENDEEM

-684 TLISSDLSNYLFYDV
+684 TLISSDLSNYIFYDV
-699 KNEKNDKGKLIVNL
+699 KNEKGIGDKLYINL
-713 ENFEGIEDIKIDE
+713 QNYEGIEDIKIDE
-726 LADVECTDNSFLE
+726 LADVECNDNSFLE

-751 SLNKITI
+751 SLNKIII
-758 IDLIQDN
+758 IDLIQDK

>member
-16 IKSIISNTFAD
+16 IKSIVSNTFAD

-55 KEIIQL
+55 KEIVEL

-94 FNKINI
+94 FEKINL
-100 PKNPGNIYEFISPY
+100 KNVQNNNYEFVSPY
-114 KSNTLI
+114 KSTALI
-120 QDIKTEIEYTIPP
+120 QDINKDIEYSIPP

-156 QKNNFY
+156 RKNNFY
-162 IMDKKNNIIY
+162 IMDKENSIIY

-185 LLNNKTE
+185 LLKNGNKN
-192 TEQNDINEIIIED
+192 QNDINEIIIED
-205 NNSNNNSSNLSL
+205 KNFSNYKL

-228 IYITQENKGELLYH
+228 IYITQENNEELLYH

-264 YSLYIIDYIKNI
+264 YSLYIIDYIKDI

-292 DKYIDNNNLTFKVD
+292 DKYIDNNNLTYKID
-306 SSNESKYQSQLKTDF
+306 SSNEAKYQSQLKNDF
-321 KNNIYFGELSLRLSN
+321 KNNIFFGELSLRLSN
-336 MYKKDLFEEGSLN
+336 MYKKDLFEEGALN

-359 KNIESIVIGNLKPA
+359 KNIESIIVGNLKPA

-383 NYFRNNKLNDDK
+383 NFFRNQKLNDDK
-395 DNNFIKVFSSVELLL
+395 DSNFINIFSSIEFLL
-410 NDLIEISSEYRNFNA
+410 NDLIEISSEYRNFIA
-425 WLNTMANIY
+425 WLYSMQNIY
-434 INGEKSA
+434 INGEKNA

-451 DKIFIENNS
+451 DKIYIENDS
-460 LINFVQNEKY
+460 IVNFVQEEKY
-470 NMNNITKLFE
+470 NMNSIATYFE
-480 EKKESNDDINNN
+480 EKKENNNGINNN
-492 SDDNFNIINYSSID
+492 DSNENLNVINFSSND
-506 SNNNI
+506 MNNNI

-523 FNSIINSKV
+523 FKSIINKQ
-532 KSNNNKLKKDKDKN
+532 NQKKIEKKNQDKN
-546 ISEINDKYI
+546 NLNEKYI

-565 IEEEISANY
+565 IKEEISSNY

-588 LILTGI
+588 LILSGI
-594 KDSIKKFNIAC
+594 KEKIKKFYVTC

-616 SQENDKNILYIIA
+616 SKENDKYILYLIA
-629 INLNSQCKFAKI
+629 INFNSQCKFAKI
-641 NFSYKMNIEILDF
+641 NFSYKMNIKIIDF

-668 PMKTEENDEEM
+668 PMKTEEFDEEM
-679 KEFKF
+679 KDFKF
-684 TLISSDLSNYLFYDV
+684 TLISSDLSNYFFYDI
-699 KNEKNDKGKLIVNL
+699 KSEKGNGDKLLLNL
-713 ENFEGIEDIKIDE
+713 ENYEGLEDIKIDE

>member
-55 KEIIQL
+55 KEIVEL

-94 FNKINI
+94 FEKVNI
-100 PKNPGNIYEFISPY
+100 TKSQGNIFEFVSPY
-114 KSNTLI
+114 KSTSFI
-120 QDIKTEIEYTIPP
+120 QDDDNNTIEYSIPS

-156 QKNNFY
+156 TKNNFY
-162 IMDKKNNIIY
+162 IMDKKNSVIY

-185 LLNNKTE
+185 LLNNK
-192 TEQNDINEIIIED
+192 NENENKIIEED
-205 NNSNNNSSNLSL
+205 EIDYSNYSL
-217 ISMFPFINNSI
+217 VSMFPFLNNSI
-228 IYITQENKGELLYH
+228 IYITQEKSNELFYH

-264 YSLYIIDYIKNI
+264 YSLYIIDYIKDI

-281 KLITKT
+281 KLVTKT

-306 SSNESKYQSQLKTDF
+306 STNEKKYQSQLKNDL
-321 KNNIYFGELSLRLSN
+321 KNNIFFGELSLRLSN
-336 MYKKDLFEEGSLN
+336 MFKKDLFEEGSLN

-359 KNIESIVIGNLKPA
+359 KNIESIIIGNLKPA

-383 NYFRNNKLNDDK
+383 NYFRNEKLNIDK
-395 DNNFIKVFSSVELLL
+395 DNNFINIFSSIEFLL
-410 NDLIEISSEYRNFNA
+410 NDLIEISSEYRNFIA
-425 WLNTMANIY
+425 WLNSMASQY
-434 INGEKSA
+434 INGEKSG
-441 NQVQNKKNGL
+441 NQIQNKKNGL
-451 DKIFIENNS
+451 DKIYIENDS
-460 LINFVQNEKY
+460 IINFVKEEKY
-470 NMNNITKLFE
+470 NMNSIATFFE
-480 EKKESNDDINNN
+480 EKKENNDINNN
-492 SDDNFNIINYSSID
+492 LNENLNIINYSSID

-511 FSKKYLSKKNIS
+511 FSKKYLAKNNIS
-523 FNSIINSKV
+523 FKSILNQQNQKIIETGK
-532 KSNNNKLKKDKDKN
+532 NKKEKDNLNEKF
-546 ISEINDKYI
+546 I

-565 IEEEISANY
+565 IKEELSSNY
-574 TLLSNESKNLPQDF
+574 LLLSKESQNLPQDF
-588 LILTGI
+588 LNLSGI
-594 KDSIKKFNIAC
+594 TEEIKKFYVTC

-616 SQENDKNILYIIA
+616 SKEKDNTILYIIA
-629 INLNSQCKFAKI
+629 INMNSQCKLAKI
-641 NFSYKMNIEILDF
+641 NFSYKMDIKIIDF
-654 KITIKNELLLLVKT
+654 KISLKNELLLLVKT
-668 PMKTEENDEEM
+668 PMKTSENDEEM

-684 TLISSDLSNYLFYDV
+684 TLISSDLSNYIFYDV
-699 KNEKNDKGKLIVNL
+699 KNEKGIGDKLFINL
-713 ENFEGIEDIKIDE
+713 QNYEGIEDIKIDE
-726 LADVECTDNSFLE
+726 LADVECNDNSFLE

-751 SLNKITI
+751 SLNKIII
-758 IDLIQDN
+758 IDLIQDK

>member
-94 FNKINI
+94 FDKINI
-100 PKNPGNIYEFISPY
+100 PKNSGNIYEFISPY
-114 KSNTLI
+114 KSNSLV
-120 QDIKTEIEYTIPP
+120 QDINTEIEYAIPP

-185 LLNNKTE
+185 LLDNKKE
-192 TEQNDINEIIIED
+192 EQNNINEIIIED
-205 NNSNNNSSNLSL
+205 NNNNSNFNL
-217 ISMFPFINNSI
+217 ISMFPFINNSV
-228 IYITQENKGELLYH
+228 IYITQENKEELLYH

-287 KIFLF
+287 KIILF

-306 SSNESKYQSQLKTDF
+306 SSNEEKYQSQLKTDF

-395 DNNFIKVFSSVELLL
+395 DNNFINVFSSVELLL
-410 NDLIEISSEYRNFNA
+410 NELIEISSEYRNFIA

-434 INGEKSA
+434 INGEKSG

-470 NMNNITKLFE
+470 NMNNIANLFE
-480 EKKESNDDINNN
+480 EKKENNDNIKNNY
-492 SDDNFNIINYSSID
+492 DENFNIINYSSND
-506 SNNNI
+506 TNNNI

-523 FNSIINSKV
+523 FNSIINPKV
-532 KSNNNKLKKDKDKN
+532 NSIDKKAETN
-546 ISEINDKYI
+546 LNVNVNDKYI

-565 IEEEISANY
+565 IEEEISSNY

-588 LILTGI
+588 LVLSGI
-594 KDSIKKFNIAC
+594 KNEIKKFNITC

-641 NFSYKMNIEILDF
+641 NFSYKMNIKILDF
-654 KITIKNELLLLVKT
+654 KITLKNELLLLVKT
-668 PMKTEENDEEM
+668 PMKTEENDDEM

-684 TLISSDLSNYLFYDV
+684 TLISSDLSNYVFYDV
-699 KNEKNDKGKLIVNL
+699 KNEKTDRGKLIVNL

>member
-94 FNKINI
+94 FDKINI

-114 KSNTLI
+114 KTLSLV
-120 QDIKTEIEYTIPP
+120 QDINKEIEYAIPP

-156 QKNNFY
+156 RKNNFY

-185 LLNNKTE
+185 LLNNKKE
-192 TEQNDINEIIIED
+192 EQNNINEIIIED
-205 NNSNNNSSNLSL
+205 ENNNNSNFSL

-292 DKYIDNNNLTFKVD
+292 DKYIDSNNLTFKVD

-321 KNNIYFGELSLRLSN
+321 KNNIFFGELSLRLSN
-336 MYKKDLFEEGSLN
+336 MYKKDLFEEGALN

-359 KNIESIVIGNLKPA
+359 KNIENIVIGNLKPA

-383 NYFRNNKLNDDK
+383 NYFRNNKLNNDK
-395 DNNFIKVFSSVELLL
+395 DNNFINVFTSVELLL
-410 NDLIEISSEYRNFNA
+410 NDLIEISSEYRNFIA

-441 NQVQNKKNGL
+441 NQIQNKKNGL
-451 DKIFIENNS
+451 DKIYIENNS

-470 NMNNITKLFE
+470 NMNNIANLFE
-480 EKKESNDDINNN
+480 EKKENNDNIKDNNDEN
-492 SDDNFNIINYSSID
+492 LNIINFSSND

-523 FNSIINSKV
+523 FNSIINSQV
-532 KSNNNKLKKDKDKN
+532 KSPNKKEEKPQN
-546 ISEINDKYI
+546 VNDKYI

-565 IEEEISANY
+565 IQQEISSNY
-574 TLLSNESKNLPQDF
+574 TMLSNESKNLPQDF
-588 LILTGI
+588 LILSGI
-594 KDSIKKFNIAC
+594 KEEIKNFNITC

-616 SQENDKNILYIIA
+616 SRENDKNILYIIA

-641 NFSYKMNIEILDF
+641 NFSYKMNIKILDF
-654 KITIKNELLLLVKT
+654 KITLKNELLLLVKT
-668 PMKTEENDEEM
+668 PMKTEENDDEM

-684 TLISSDLSNYLFYDV
+684 TLISSDLSNYSFYDV
-699 KNEKNDKGKLIVNL
+699 KNEGNGVGGKLFVNL

>member
-55 KEIIQL
+55 KEIVEL

-94 FNKINI
+94 FEKVNI
-100 PKNPGNIYEFISPY
+100 TKSQGNIFEFVSPY
-114 KSNTLI
+114 KSTSFI
-120 QDIKTEIEYTIPP
+120 QDDDNNTIEYSIPS

-156 QKNNFY
+156 TKNNFY
-162 IMDKKNNIIY
+162 IMDKKNSVIY

-185 LLNNKTE
+185 LLNNK
-192 TEQNDINEIIIED
+192 NENENKIIEED
-205 NNSNNNSSNLSL
+205 EIDYSNYSL
-217 ISMFPFINNSI
+217 VSMFPFLNNSI
-228 IYITQENKGELLYH
+228 IYITQEKSNELFYH

-264 YSLYIIDYIKNI
+264 YSLYIIDYMKDI

-306 SSNESKYQSQLKTDF
+306 STNEKKYQSQLKNDL
-321 KNNIYFGELSLRLSN
+321 KNNIFFGELSLRLSN
-336 MYKKDLFEEGSLN
+336 MFKKDLFEEGSLN

-359 KNIESIVIGNLKPA
+359 KNIESIIIGNLKPA

-383 NYFRNNKLNDDK
+383 NYFRNEKLNIDK
-395 DNNFIKVFSSVELLL
+395 DNNFINIFSSIEFLL
-410 NDLIEISSEYRNFNA
+410 NDLIEISSEYRNFIA
-425 WLNTMANIY
+425 WLNSMASQY
-434 INGEKSA
+434 INGEKSG
-441 NQVQNKKNGL
+441 NQIQNKKNGL
-451 DKIFIENNS
+451 DKIYIENDS
-460 LINFVQNEKY
+460 IINFVKEEKY
-470 NMNNITKLFE
+470 NMNSIATFFE
-480 EKKESNDDINNN
+480 EKKENNDINNN
-492 SDDNFNIINYSSID
+492 LNENLNIINYSSID

-511 FSKKYLSKKNIS
+511 FSKKYLAKNNIS
-523 FNSIINSKV
+523 FKSILNQQNQKIIETGK
-532 KSNNNKLKKDKDKN
+532 NKKEKDNLNEKF
-546 ISEINDKYI
+546 I

-565 IEEEISANY
+565 IKEELSSNY
-574 TLLSNESKNLPQDF
+574 LLLSKESQNLPQDF
-588 LILTGI
+588 LNLSGI
-594 KDSIKKFNIAC
+594 TEEIKKFYVTC

-616 SQENDKNILYIIA
+616 SKEKDNTILYIIA
-629 INLNSQCKFAKI
+629 INMNSQCKLAKI
-641 NFSYKMNIEILDF
+641 NFSYKMDIKIIDF
-654 KITIKNELLLLVKT
+654 KISLKNELLLLVKT
-668 PMKTEENDEEM
+668 PMKTSENDEEM

-684 TLISSDLSNYLFYDV
+684 TLISSDLSNYIFYDV
-699 KNEKNDKGKLIVNL
+699 KNEKGIGDKLFINL
-713 ENFEGIEDIKIDE
+713 QNYEGIEDIKIDE
-726 LADVECTDNSFLE
+726 LADVECNDNSFLE

-751 SLNKITI
+751 SLNKIII
-758 IDLIQDN
+758 IDLIQDK

>member
-94 FNKINI
+94 FDKINI

-114 KSNTLI
+114 KTLSLV
-120 QDIKTEIEYTIPP
+120 QDINKEIEYAIPP

-156 QKNNFY
+156 RKNNFY

-185 LLNNKTE
+185 LLNNKKE
-192 TEQNDINEIIIED
+192 EQNNINEIIIED
-205 NNSNNNSSNLSL
+205 ENNNNSNFSL

-292 DKYIDNNNLTFKVD
+292 DKYIDSNNLTFKVD

-321 KNNIYFGELSLRLSN
+321 KNNIFFGELSLRLSN
-336 MYKKDLFEEGSLN
+336 MYKKDLFEEGALN

-359 KNIESIVIGNLKPA
+359 KNIENIVIGNLKPA

-383 NYFRNNKLNDDK
+383 NYFRNNKLNNDK
-395 DNNFIKVFSSVELLL
+395 DNNFINVFTSVELLL
-410 NDLIEISSEYRNFNA
+410 NDLIEISSEYRNFIA

-441 NQVQNKKNGL
+441 NQIQNKKNGL
-451 DKIFIENNS
+451 DKIYIENNS

-470 NMNNITKLFE
+470 NMNNIANLFE
-480 EKKESNDDINNN
+480 EKKESNDNIKDNNDEKLNVIN
-492 SDDNFNIINYSSID
+492 FSSND

-511 FSKKYLSKKNIS
+511 FSIKYLSKKNIS
-523 FNSIINSKV
+523 FNSIINSQV
-532 KSNNNKLKKDKDKN
+532 KSPNKKEEKPQN
-546 ISEINDKYI
+546 VNDKYI

-565 IEEEISANY
+565 IQQEISSNY
-574 TLLSNESKNLPQDF
+574 TMLSNESKNLPQDF
-588 LILTGI
+588 LILSGI
-594 KDSIKKFNIAC
+594 KEEIKNFNITC

-616 SQENDKNILYIIA
+616 SRENDKNILYIIA

-641 NFSYKMNIEILDF
+641 NFSYKMNIKILDF
-654 KITIKNELLLLVKT
+654 KITLKNELLLLVKT
-668 PMKTEENDEEM
+668 PMKTEENDDEM

-684 TLISSDLSNYLFYDV
+684 TLISSDLSNYSFYDV
-699 KNEKNDKGKLIVNL
+699 KNEGNGVGGKLFVNL

>member
-94 FNKINI
+94 FDKINI

-114 KSNTLI
+114 KTLSLV
-120 QDIKTEIEYTIPP
+120 QDINKEIEYAIPP

-156 QKNNFY
+156 RKNNFY

-185 LLNNKTE
+185 LLNNKKE
-192 TEQNDINEIIIED
+192 EQNNINEIIIED
-205 NNSNNNSSNLSL
+205 ENNNNSNFSL

-292 DKYIDNNNLTFKVD
+292 DKYIDSNNLTFKVD

-321 KNNIYFGELSLRLSN
+321 KNNIFFGELSLRLSN
-336 MYKKDLFEEGSLN
+336 MYKKDLFEEGALN

-359 KNIESIVIGNLKPA
+359 KNIENIVIGNLKPA

-383 NYFRNNKLNDDK
+383 NYFRNNKLNNDK
-395 DNNFIKVFSSVELLL
+395 DNNFINVFTSVELLL
-410 NDLIEISSEYRNFNA
+410 NDLIEISSEYRNFIA

-441 NQVQNKKNGL
+441 NQIQNKKNGL
-451 DKIFIENNS
+451 DKIYIENNS

-470 NMNNITKLFE
+470 NMNNIANLFE
-480 EKKESNDDINNN
+480 EKKESNDNIKDNNDEN
-492 SDDNFNIINYSSID
+492 LNIINFSSND
-506 SNNNI
+506 LNNNI

-523 FNSIINSKV
+523 FNSIINSQV
-532 KSNNNKLKKDKDKN
+532 ESPNKKEEKPQN
-546 ISEINDKYI
+546 VNDKYI

-565 IEEEISANY
+565 IQQEISSNY
-574 TLLSNESKNLPQDF
+574 TMLSNESKNLPQDF
-588 LILTGI
+588 LILSGI
-594 KDSIKKFNIAC
+594 KEEIKNFNITC

-616 SQENDKNILYIIA
+616 SRENDKNILYIIA

-641 NFSYKMNIEILDF
+641 NFSYKMNIKILDF
-654 KITIKNELLLLVKT
+654 KITLKNELLLLVKT
-668 PMKTEENDEEM
+668 PMKTEENDDEM

-684 TLISSDLSNYLFYDV
+684 TLISSDLSNYSFYDV
-699 KNEKNDKGKLIVNL
+699 KNEGNGVWGKLFVNL

>member
-1 MGRFEK
+1 MGKFEK

-88 IIYSSS
+88 IIFSSS
-94 FNKINI
+94 FEKIKI
-100 PKNPGNIYEFISPY
+100 FKNQENIYEFVSPY
-114 KSNTLI
+114 KSSSLI
-120 QDIKTEIEYTIPP
+120 QENNNHLEYSIPS

-156 QKNNFY
+156 AKNNFY
-162 IMDKKNNIIY
+162 IMDKKNSVIY

-185 LLNNKTE
+185 LF
-192 TEQNDINEIIIED
+192 NDKNENEIIEEGDID
-205 NNSNNNSSNLSL
+205 YSNYSL
-217 ISMFPFINNSI
+217 VSMFPFFNKSI
-228 IYITQENKGELLYH
+228 IYISQEKSEELFYH
-242 FNYIN
+242 FNFIN
-247 PPSILNYTIHDS
+247 PPSLLNYTIHDS

-264 YSLYIIDYIKNI
+264 YSLYIIDYMKDI

-306 SSNESKYQSQLKTDF
+306 STNEFKYQSQLKNDF
-321 KNNIYFGELSLRLSN
+321 KNNIFFGELSLRLSN
-336 MYKKDLFEEGSLN
+336 MYKKDLFTEGSLN

-359 KNIESIVIGNLKPA
+359 KNIESIIIGNLKPA

-383 NYFRNNKLNDDK
+383 NHFRNKELNSDK
-395 DNNFIKVFSSVELLL
+395 DNNFINIYTSIELLL
-410 NDLIEISSEYRNFNA
+410 NDLIEISSEYRNFIA
-425 WLNTMANIY
+425 WLYSMANQY

-441 NQVQNKKNGL
+441 NQIQNKKNGL
-451 DKIFIENNS
+451 DKIYIENNS
-460 LINFVQNEKY
+460 IIDFVQEEKY
-470 NMNNITKLFE
+470 NMNSISTIFE
-480 EKKESNDDINNN
+480 EKKENKDINNDSIEN
-492 SDDNFNIINYSSID
+492 LDINNYSSID

-511 FSKKYLSKKNIS
+511 FSKKYLTKKNIS
-523 FNSIINSKV
+523 FEKIINQQK
-532 KSNNNKLKKDKDKN
+532 KNKLDKKIKEKEKEKAKEN
-546 ISEINDKYI
+546 NDLNEKYI

-565 IEEEISANY
+565 IKEEISSNY
-574 TLLSNESKNLPQDF
+574 LLLSKESRNLPEDF

-594 KDSIKKFNIAC
+594 TEEIKKFNVTC
-605 NESNEYIIYFT
+605 NESEEYIIYFT
-616 SQENDKNILYIIA
+616 SKEKDKSILYIIA
-629 INLNSQCKFAKI
+629 INMNSQCKLAKI
-641 NFSYKMNIEILDF
+641 NFSYKMNIKIIDF
-654 KITIKNELLLLVKT
+654 KISIKNELLLLVKT
-668 PMKTEENDEEM
+668 PMKTTENDEEM

-684 TLISSDLSNYLFYDV
+684 TLISSDLSNYIFYDV
-699 KNEKNDKGKLIVNL
+699 KNEKGNGGKFLINL
-713 ENFEGIEDIKIDE
+713 ENFEGIEDIKIDD
-726 LADVECTDNSFLE
+726 LADVECNDNSFLE

-751 SLNKITI
+751 SLNKIII
-758 IDLIQDN
+758 IDLIQDK

>member
-55 KEIIQL
+55 KEIVEL

-94 FNKINI
+94 FEKVNI
-100 PKNPGNIYEFISPY
+100 TKSQGNIFEFVSPY
-114 KSNTLI
+114 KSTSFI
-120 QDIKTEIEYTIPP
+120 QDDDNNTIEYSIPS

-142 DVSKISFFESIEKK
+142 DVSKISFFESIERKT
-156 QKNNFY
+156 KNNFY
-162 IMDKKNNIIY
+162 IMDKKNSVIY

-185 LLNNKTE
+185 LLNNK
-192 TEQNDINEIIIED
+192 NENENKIIEED
-205 NNSNNNSSNLSL
+205 EIDYSNYSL
-217 ISMFPFINNSI
+217 VSMFPFLNNSI
-228 IYITQENKGELLYH
+228 IYITQEKSNELFYH

-264 YSLYIIDYIKNI
+264 YSLYIIDYIKDI

-281 KLITKT
+281 KLVTKT

-306 SSNESKYQSQLKTDF
+306 STNEKKYQSQLKNDL
-321 KNNIYFGELSLRLSN
+321 KNNIFFGELSLRLSN
-336 MYKKDLFEEGSLN
+336 MFKKDLFEEGSLN

-359 KNIESIVIGNLKPA
+359 KNIESIIIGNLKPA

-383 NYFRNNKLNDDK
+383 NYFRNEKLNIDK
-395 DNNFIKVFSSVELLL
+395 DNNFINIFSSIELLL
-410 NDLIEISSEYRNFNA
+410 NDLIEISSEYRNFIA
-425 WLNTMANIY
+425 WLNSMASQY
-434 INGEKSA
+434 INGEKSG
-441 NQVQNKKNGL
+441 NQIQNKKNGL
-451 DKIFIENNS
+451 DKIYIENDS
-460 LINFVQNEKY
+460 IINFVKEEKY
-470 NMNNITKLFE
+470 NMNSIATFFE
-480 EKKESNDDINNN
+480 EKKENNDINNN
-492 SDDNFNIINYSSID
+492 LNENLNIINYSSID

-511 FSKKYLSKKNIS
+511 FSKKFLAKNNIS
-523 FNSIINSKV
+523 FKSILNQQNQKIIETGK
-532 KSNNNKLKKDKDKN
+532 NKKEKDNLNEKF
-546 ISEINDKYI
+546 I

-565 IEEEISANY
+565 IKEELSSNY
-574 TLLSNESKNLPQDF
+574 LLLSKESQNLPQDF
-588 LILTGI
+588 LNLSGI
-594 KDSIKKFNIAC
+594 TEEIKKFYVTC

-616 SQENDKNILYIIA
+616 SKEKDNTILYIIA
-629 INLNSQCKFAKI
+629 INMNSQCKLAKI
-641 NFSYKMNIEILDF
+641 NFSYKMDIKIIDF
-654 KITIKNELLLLVKT
+654 KISLKNELLLLVKT
-668 PMKTEENDEEM
+668 PMKTSENDEEM

-684 TLISSDLSNYLFYDV
+684 TLISSDLSNYIFYDV
-699 KNEKNDKGKLIVNL
+699 KNEKGIGDKLYINL
-713 ENFEGIEDIKIDE
+713 QNYEGIEDIKIDE
-726 LADVECTDNSFLE
+726 LADVECNDNSFLE

-751 SLNKITI
+751 SLNKIII
-758 IDLIQDN
+758 IDLIQDK

>member
-55 KEIIQL
+55 KEIVEL

-94 FNKINI
+94 FEKVNI
-100 PKNPGNIYEFISPY
+100 TKSQGNIFEFVSPY
-114 KSNTLI
+114 KSTSFI
-120 QDIKTEIEYTIPP
+120 QDDDNNTIEYSIPS

-142 DVSKISFFESIEKK
+142 DVSKISFFESIERKT
-156 QKNNFY
+156 KNNFY
-162 IMDKKNNIIY
+162 IMDKKNSVIY

-185 LLNNKTE
+185 LLNNK
-192 TEQNDINEIIIED
+192 NENENKIIEED
-205 NNSNNNSSNLSL
+205 EIDYSNYSL
-217 ISMFPFINNSI
+217 VSMFPFLNNSI
-228 IYITQENKGELLYH
+228 IYITQEKSNELFYH

-264 YSLYIIDYIKNI
+264 YSLYIIDYIKDI

-281 KLITKT
+281 KLVTKT

-306 SSNESKYQSQLKTDF
+306 STNEKKYQSQLKNDL
-321 KNNIYFGELSLRLSN
+321 KNNIFFGELSLRLSN
-336 MYKKDLFEEGSLN
+336 MFKKDLFEEGSLN

-359 KNIESIVIGNLKPA
+359 KNIESIIIGNLKPA

-383 NYFRNNKLNDDK
+383 NYFRNEKLNIDK
-395 DNNFIKVFSSVELLL
+395 DNNFINIFSSIEFLL
-410 NDLIEISSEYRNFNA
+410 NDLIEISSEYRNFIA
-425 WLNTMANIY
+425 WLNSMASQY
-434 INGEKSA
+434 INGEKSG
-441 NQVQNKKNGL
+441 NQIQNKKNGL
-451 DKIFIENNS
+451 DKIYIENDS
-460 LINFVQNEKY
+460 IINFVKEEKY
-470 NMNNITKLFE
+470 NMNSIATFFE
-480 EKKESNDDINNN
+480 EKKENNDINNN
-492 SDDNFNIINYSSID
+492 LNENLNIINYSSID

-511 FSKKYLSKKNIS
+511 LSKKYLSKNNIS
-523 FNSIINSKV
+523 FKSILNQQNQKIIETGK
-532 KSNNNKLKKDKDKN
+532 NKKEKDNLNEKF
-546 ISEINDKYI
+546 I

-565 IEEEISANY
+565 IKEELSSNY
-574 TLLSNESKNLPQDF
+574 LLLSKESQNLPQDF
-588 LILTGI
+588 LNLSGI
-594 KDSIKKFNIAC
+594 TEEIKKFYVTC

-616 SQENDKNILYIIA
+616 SKEKDNTILYIIA
-629 INLNSQCKFAKI
+629 INMNSQCKLAKI
-641 NFSYKMNIEILDF
+641 NFSYKMDIKIIDF
-654 KITIKNELLLLVKT
+654 KISLKNELLLLVKT
-668 PMKTEENDEEM
+668 PMKTSENDEEM

-684 TLISSDLSNYLFYDV
+684 TLISSDLSNYIFYDV
-699 KNEKNDKGKLIVNL
+699 KNEKGIGDKLYINL
-713 ENFEGIEDIKIDE
+713 QNYEGIEDIKIDE
-726 LADVECTDNSFLE
+726 LADVECNDNSFLE

-751 SLNKITI
+751 SLNKIII
-758 IDLIQDN
+758 IDLIQDK

>member
-94 FNKINI
+94 FDKINI

-114 KSNTLI
+114 KTISLV
-120 QDIKTEIEYTIPP
+120 QDINKEIEYAIPP

-156 QKNNFY
+156 RKNNFY

-185 LLNNKTE
+185 LLNNKKE
-192 TEQNDINEIIIED
+192 EQNNINEIIIED
-205 NNSNNNSSNLSL
+205 ENNNNSNFSL

-321 KNNIYFGELSLRLSN
+321 KNNIFFGELSLRLSN
-336 MYKKDLFEEGSLN
+336 MYKKDLFEEGALN

-359 KNIESIVIGNLKPA
+359 KNIENIVIGNLKPA

-383 NYFRNNKLNDDK
+383 NYFRNNKLNNDK
-395 DNNFIKVFSSVELLL
+395 DNNFINVFTSVELLL
-410 NDLIEISSEYRNFNA
+410 NDLIEISSEYRNFIA

-441 NQVQNKKNGL
+441 NQIQNKKNGL
-451 DKIFIENNS
+451 DKIYIENNS

-470 NMNNITKLFE
+470 NMNNIANLFE
-480 EKKESNDDINNN
+480 EKKESNDNIKDNNDEN
-492 SDDNFNIINYSSID
+492 LNIINFSSND

-523 FNSIINSKV
+523 FNSIINSQV
-532 KSNNNKLKKDKDKN
+532 ESPNKKEEKPQN
-546 ISEINDKYI
+546 VNDKYI

-565 IEEEISANY
+565 IQQEISSNY
-574 TLLSNESKNLPQDF
+574 TMLSNESKNLPQDF
-588 LILTGI
+588 LILSGI
-594 KDSIKKFNIAC
+594 KEEIKNFNITC

-616 SQENDKNILYIIA
+616 SRENDKNILYIIA

-641 NFSYKMNIEILDF
+641 NFSYKMNIKILDF
-654 KITIKNELLLLVKT
+654 KITLKNELLLLVKT
-668 PMKTEENDEEM
+668 PMKTEENDDEM

-684 TLISSDLSNYLFYDV
+684 TLISSDLSNYSFYDV
-699 KNEKNDKGKLIVNL
+699 KNEGNGVGGKLFVNL

>member
-1 MGRFEK
+1 MGKFEK

-88 IIYSSS
+88 IIFSSS
-94 FNKINI
+94 FEKIKIN
-100 PKNPGNIYEFISPY
+100 KNQENIYEFVSPY
-114 KSNTLI
+114 KSSSLI
-120 QDIKTEIEYTIPP
+120 QVNNNNLEYPIPS

-142 DVSKISFFESIEKK
+142 DVSKISFFESIESKS
-156 QKNNFY
+156 KNNFY
-162 IMDKKNNIIY
+162 IMDKKNSIIY

-185 LLNNKTE
+185 LFNNNK
-192 TEQNDINEIIIED
+192 NDNEIIEEGEID
-205 NNSNNNSSNLSL
+205 YSNYTLV
-217 ISMFPFINNSI
+217 SMFPFLNNSI
-228 IYITQENKGELLYH
+228 IYITQEKSDEFLYH

-247 PPSILNYTIHDS
+247 PPSLLNYTIHDS

-264 YSLYIIDYIKNI
+264 YSLHIIDYIKDI

-306 SSNESKYQSQLKTDF
+306 SSNENKYQSQLKNDF
-321 KNNIYFGELSLRLSN
+321 KNNIFFGELSLRLSN
-336 MYKKDLFEEGSLN
+336 MYKKDLFTESSLN

-359 KNIESIVIGNLKPA
+359 KNIESIIIGNLKPA

-383 NYFRNNKLNDDK
+383 NYFRNKELNSDK
-395 DNNFIKVFSSVELLL
+395 DNNFINIYTSIEFLL
-410 NDLIEISSEYRNFNA
+410 NDLIEISSEYRNFIA
-425 WLNTMANIY
+425 WLYSMANQY
-434 INGEKSA
+434 INGEKSG
-441 NQVQNKKNGL
+441 NQIQNKKNGL
-451 DKIFIENNS
+451 DKIYIENNS
-460 LINFVQNEKY
+460 IIDFVQEEKY
-470 NMNNITKLFE
+470 NMNSISTFFE
-480 EKKESNDDINNN
+480 EKKEIKEINNN
-492 SDDNFNIINYSSID
+492 SNENLDIINYSSID

-511 FSKKYLSKKNIS
+511 FSKKYLAKKNIS
-523 FNSIINSKV
+523 FEKIINQQKP
-532 KSNNNKLKKDKDKN
+532 NKLDKKIKEKEKAKDN
-546 ISEINDKYI
+546 NDLNEKYI

-565 IEEEISANY
+565 IKEEITSNY
-574 TLLSNESKNLPQDF
+574 LLLSKESRNLPQDF
-588 LILTGI
+588 LVLSGI
-594 KDSIKKFNIAC
+594 TEEIKKFNVTC

-616 SQENDKNILYIIA
+616 SKEKDNSILYIIA
-629 INLNSQCKFAKI
+629 ININSQCKLAKI
-641 NFSYKMNIEILDF
+641 NFSYKMNIKIIDF
-654 KITIKNELLLLVKT
+654 KISLKNELLLLVKT
-668 PMKTEENDEEM
+668 PMKTTESDEEM

-684 TLISSDLSNYLFYDV
+684 TLISSDLSNYNFYDV
-699 KNEKNDKGKLIVNL
+699 KSERENGGKLQINL
-713 ENFEGIEDIKIDE
+713 ENFENIEDIKIDD
-726 LADVECTDNSFLE
+726 LADVECNDNSFLE

-751 SLNKITI
+751 SLNKIII
-758 IDLIQDN
+758 IDLIQDK

>member
-16 IKSIISNTFAD
+16 IKSIVSNTFAD

-55 KEIIQL
+55 KEIVEL

-94 FNKINI
+94 FEKINL
-100 PKNPGNIYEFISPY
+100 KNVQNNNYEFVSPY
-114 KSNTLI
+114 KSTALI
-120 QDIKTEIEYTIPP
+120 QDINKDIEYSIPP

-156 QKNNFY
+156 RKNNFY
-162 IMDKKNNIIY
+162 IMDKENSIIY

-185 LLNNKTE
+185 LLNNGNKN
-192 TEQNDINEIIIED
+192 QNDINEIIIED
-205 NNSNNNSSNLSL
+205 KNFSNYKL

-228 IYITQENKGELLYH
+228 IYITQENNEELLYH

-264 YSLYIIDYIKNI
+264 YSLYIIDYVKDI

-292 DKYIDNNNLTFKVD
+292 DKYIDNNNLTYKID
-306 SSNESKYQSQLKTDF
+306 SSNEAKYQSQLKNDF
-321 KNNIYFGELSLRLSN
+321 KNNIFFGELSLRLSN
-336 MYKKDLFEEGSLN
+336 MYKKDLFEEGALN

-359 KNIESIVIGNLKPA
+359 KNIESIIVGNLKPA

-383 NYFRNNKLNDDK
+383 NFFRNQKLNDDK
-395 DNNFIKVFSSVELLL
+395 DSNFINIFSSIEFLL
-410 NDLIEISSEYRNFNA
+410 NDLIEISSEYRNFIA
-425 WLNTMANIY
+425 WLYSMQNLY
-434 INGEKSA
+434 INGEKNA

-451 DKIFIENNS
+451 DKIYIENDS
-460 LINFVQNEKY
+460 IVNFVQEEKY
-470 NMNNITKLFE
+470 NMNSIATYFE
-480 EKKESNDDINNN
+480 EKKENNNGINNN
-492 SDDNFNIINYSSID
+492 DSIENLNVINFSSND
-506 SNNNI
+506 MNNNI

-523 FNSIINSKV
+523 FKSIINKQ
-532 KSNNNKLKKDKDKN
+532 NQKKIEKKNQDKN
-546 ISEINDKYI
+546 NLNEKYI

-565 IEEEISANY
+565 IKEEISSNY

-588 LILTGI
+588 LILSGI
-594 KDSIKKFNIAC
+594 KEKIKKFYVTC

-616 SQENDKNILYIIA
+616 SKENDKYILYLIA
-629 INLNSQCKFAKI
+629 INFNSQCKFAKI
-641 NFSYKMNIEILDF
+641 NFSYKMNIKIIDF

-668 PMKTEENDEEM
+668 PMKTEEFDEEM
-679 KEFKF
+679 KDFKF
-684 TLISSDLSNYLFYDV
+684 TLISSDLSNYFFYDI
-699 KNEKNDKGKLIVNL
+699 KSEKGNGDKLLLNL
-713 ENFEGIEDIKIDE
+713 ENYEGLEDIKIDE
-726 LADVECTDNSFLE
+726 LADIECTDNSFLE